1 MEQMQAQIPLEVI
14 AAITAAIATVL
25 DQPADSFVL
34 RSVEPVGA
42 GRPLQSVWA
51 KAGVLESHLARRQF
65 GVRGR

>member
-1 MEQMQAQIPLEVI
+1 MEQTQAQLPLEIV
-14 AAITAAIATVL
+14 AAITATIAAYL

-34 RSVEPVGA
+34 KSVAPEVA

-65 GVRGR
+65 GIRNR